1 MPIRFQLVVTV
12 TGDADLN
19 LANQWMDIDGD
30 LLQNPPTHDQIS
42 DAVEYLNGAVLNQI
56 EGA

>member
-19 LANQWMDIDGD
+19 LANQWIDIDGD
-30 LLQNPPTHDQIS
+30 PLQNPPTHDQIS
-42 DAVEYLNGAVLNQI
+42 DAVEYLKGAVLNQI